1 MAIYQQLTR
10 SSVLQSLHRNSAL
23 GPFAAMNTKLFVPWL
38 LLLFLL
44 LLGAHKLMAPYRAED
59 TQASHQLQAN

>member
-1 MAIYQQLTR
+1 
-10 SSVLQSLHRNSAL
+10 
-23 GPFAAMNTKLFVPWL
+23 MNTKLFVPWL